1 MKKCNNY
8 INFGIFLN
16 GICLLGNHINV
27 LPEFIKGLCF
37 GLSFILILIGI
48 YSENHDIS
56 KLRDYKKMLF
66 SRLLSK

>member
-8 INFGIFLN
+8 IKFGIFLN
-16 GICLLGNHINV
+16 GICLLGNHINL
-27 LPEFIKGLCF
+27 LPEFIKGFCI
-37 GLSFILILIGI
+37 GLSLILILIGM

-66 SRLLSK
+66 RTLLSK